1 MNPVKKII
9 KYLIIGLI
17 LYLLIT
23 TIVITVIM
31 HKKSTITY
39 DIDVKKKMTISNF
52 STSQRMPLILG

>member
-39 DIDVKKKMTISNF
+39 DIDVKKKMTISNL